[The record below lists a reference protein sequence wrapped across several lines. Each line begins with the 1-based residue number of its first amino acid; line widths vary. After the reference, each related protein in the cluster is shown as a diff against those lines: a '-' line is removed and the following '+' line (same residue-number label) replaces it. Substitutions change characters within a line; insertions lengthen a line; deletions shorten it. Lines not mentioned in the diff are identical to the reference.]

1 MLLYLKHYW
10 YQFFVKNKT
19 MTITTEQKVNA
30 LLLIVA
36 AVGLYIILKPL
47 KQDSLVYMK
56 KGIDDEPKKAIFG

>member
-1 MLLYLKHYW
+1 
-10 YQFFVKNKT
+10 